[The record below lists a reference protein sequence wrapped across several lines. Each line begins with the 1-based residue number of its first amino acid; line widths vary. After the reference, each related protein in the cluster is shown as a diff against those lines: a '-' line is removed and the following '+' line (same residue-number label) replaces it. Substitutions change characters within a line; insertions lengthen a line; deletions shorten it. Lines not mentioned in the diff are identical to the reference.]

1 MSIELMDPGADG
13 DGALTRVAAP
23 RLANLDGKKIGLL
36 SNGKANAELLL
47 RETATRFETD
57 HGCSVVHFIDKR
69 NAGKPADPAYL
80 AELAAEADFLITAV
94 GD

>member
-13 DGALTRVAAP
+13 EGGPTRLEAP
-23 RLANLDGKKIGLL
+23 RLESLDGKKIGLL
-36 SNGKANAELLL
+36 SNGKANAELLV
-47 RETATRFETD
+47 RETAARFEQE
-57 HGCSVVHFIDKR
+57 HGCSVVHFIAKR

-80 AELAAEADFLITAV
+80 AKLAAQADFLITAV

>member
-47 RETATRFETD
+47 RETATRFEKE

-69 NAGKPADPAYL
+69 TAGKPADPAYL

>member
-13 DGALTRVAAP
+13 EGGPTRLEAP
-23 RLANLDGKKIGLL
+23 RLESLDGKKIGLL
-36 SNGKANAELLL
+36 SNGKANAELLV
-47 RETATRFETD
+47 RETAARFEQE

-69 NAGKPADPAYL
+69 TAGKPADPAYL
-80 AELAAEADFLITAV
+80 AELAAQADFLITAV